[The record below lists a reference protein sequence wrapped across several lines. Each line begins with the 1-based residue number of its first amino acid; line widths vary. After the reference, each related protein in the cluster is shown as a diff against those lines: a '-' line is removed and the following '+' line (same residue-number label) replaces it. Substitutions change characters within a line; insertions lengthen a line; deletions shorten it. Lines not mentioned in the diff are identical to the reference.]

1 MKKWLTALS
10 VLIAASALIAQECTW
25 RVKDVEVKWKAFKT
39 PARIGVEGTF
49 GNIKLSAMPDKTQR
63 GLLEG
68 TKVVIDTA
76 SVDTKNAGRDAKLVK
91 SFFNVQGVDRIEA
104 VVTGVHEGNVDVNV
118 TMNGV
123 SRIVPMKSEWDG
135 DEVKAEGWIDL
146 ADFDMLPS
154 LQAINKA
161 CYDKHAGKTWQEVEL
176 KFELKTYKKC
186 K

>member
-1 MKKWLTALS
+1 MKKWIATLS
-10 VLIAASALIAQECTW
+10 LAIAGSTLMAQECTW

-39 PARIGVEGTF
+39 PARIGVGGTF
-49 GNIKLSAMPDKTQR
+49 GNIKLSAMPDKTQK

-68 TKVVIDTA
+68 AKVVIETA

-91 SFFNVQGVDRIEA
+91 SFFKVQGVDRIEA
-104 VVTGVHEGNVDVNV
+104 VVTEVRDGSVDVNV
-118 TMNGV
+118 TMNGI

-135 DEVKAEGWIDL
+135 DEVEADGWIDL
-146 ADFDMLPS
+146 ADFKMLPS
-154 LQAINKA
+154 LRAINKA